1 MFIWFFLAI
10 SKKGEQDHLGSA
22 VPGVPV
28 MDRLQELYSSSLQGV
43 MLDCTFS
50 SEAFPEIAF
59 EVLPQAVKDSVRA
72 ISVNRTSS
80 LFIGY
85 VSPILLS
92 GVFHLIDAHF

>member
-1 MFIWFFLAI
+1 M
-10 SKKGEQDHLGSA
+10 GSA

-50 SEAFPEIAF
+50 SEAFPEVVP
-59 EVLPQAVKDSVRA
+59 EVPPQAVKNRVRA
-72 ISVNRTSS
+72 TSVNNTSN

-85 VSPILLS
+85 VPSVLLS
-92 GVFHLIDAHF
+92 GVFHLIDAHFQKPV